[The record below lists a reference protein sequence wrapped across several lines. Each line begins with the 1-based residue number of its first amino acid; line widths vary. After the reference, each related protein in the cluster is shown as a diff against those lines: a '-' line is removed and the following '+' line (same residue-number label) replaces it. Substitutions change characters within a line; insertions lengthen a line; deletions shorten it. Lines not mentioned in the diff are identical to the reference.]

1 MTEPITLAEA
11 KSHLRVTFEDD
22 DSYITALITA
32 ARQYAENYQNRV
44 YVDTTD
50 SDGNAVTAET
60 MPALEKAACLLLIG
74 HWYETRTAVTDKA
87 MAEVSIGARD
97 LLNFRRNVPL

>member
-1 MTEPITLAEA
+1 MIEPITLAEA

-44 YVDTTD
+44 YVSPDPT
-50 SDGNAVTAET
+50 VTAEE
-60 MPALEKAACLLLIG
+60 MPFMEKCACLLMVG
-74 HWYETRTAVTDKA
+74 HWYENRSAVSAEKDTREIPLGVKD
-87 MAEVSIGARD
+87 IFN
-97 LLNFRRNVPL
+97 LRRNVPI